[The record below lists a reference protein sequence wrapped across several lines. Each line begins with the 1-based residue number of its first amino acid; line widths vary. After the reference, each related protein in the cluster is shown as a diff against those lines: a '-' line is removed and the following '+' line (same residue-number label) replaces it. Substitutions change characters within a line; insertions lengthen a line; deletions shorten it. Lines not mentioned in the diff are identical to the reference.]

1 MQNLGARLTVF
12 PDFRELDYRPRTIA
26 VGDQMERR
34 HQELRFGEDVRD
46 LRSVAAIRSSGV
58 GQL

>member
-1 MQNLGARLTVF
+1 MF
-12 PDFRELDYRPRTIA
+12 PDFRELDYCPRTIA

-34 HQELRFGEDVRD
+34 LQELRFGEDVRD
-46 LRSVAAIRSSGV
+46 LRSVAAIRLSGV